1 MKEKNIPDDIQSLQK
16 ELVRLR
22 KEKDKEIKRLQNEL
36 NEEKLKNL
44 ANTAIINLAE
54 KKFHILIR
62 KKTGA
67 K

>member
-1 MKEKNIPDDIQSLQK
+1 M
-16 ELVRLR
+16 R

-36 NEEKLKNL
+36 NEEKLMNF